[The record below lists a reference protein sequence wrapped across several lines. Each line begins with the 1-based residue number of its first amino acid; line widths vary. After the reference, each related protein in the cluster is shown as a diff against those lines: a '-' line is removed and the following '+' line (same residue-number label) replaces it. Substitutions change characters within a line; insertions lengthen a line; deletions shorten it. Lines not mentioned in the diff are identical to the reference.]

1 MKLSDYVGQFIST
14 LGIRDVFLLPGGGC
28 MHLVD
33 SLGKIKKLNPICFL
47 HEQGAA
53 IAADAYSQYSNNIGV
68 VLVTTGPGGTNAI
81 TGIAGSWL
89 DSIPV
94 LVLSG
99 QVKRADMIGDSKV
112 RQMGPQEVE
121 IVPMVKPITKYSV
134 TVLEPNDIRYH
145 LEKAVYLAR
154 SGRPGP
160 VWVDIPLDV
169 QGAPID
175 ETKLRGFD
183 PNEINAANPANSSMK
198 ISEVIGLLNHSKRP
212 VLLAGNGIRLAKAE
226 KKFLSLVDKL
236 KIPVLTTWKAIDFM
250 AEDHPYYFGRPGSIA
265 SRGANFIQQ
274 NADFIMVIGA
284 RMDLAQVGYYYDKFA
299 RGAKKVIVDIDPA
312 ELNKMVNRNMR
323 IDIPVVADAHRFL
336 NGLLD
341 SIGDVTDNNRKDWL
355 SRCRTWKNKYPV
367 VQTEYWKKRE
377 TSIPTSLWMYC
388 RTS

>member
-14 LGIRDVFLLPGGGC
+14 LGIKDVFLLPGGGC

-112 RQMGPQEVE
+112 RQMGPQEIE
-121 IVPMVKPITKYSV
+121 IVPMVRPITKYSV
-134 TVLEPNDIRYH
+134 TVLEPNEIRYH

-160 VWVDIPLDV
+160 GP
-169 QGAPID
+169 P
-175 ETKLRGFD
+175 
-183 PNEINAANPANSSMK
+183 
-198 ISEVIGLLNHSKRP
+198 
-212 VLLAGNGIRLAKAE
+212 
-226 KKFLSLVDKL
+226 
-236 KIPVLTTWKAIDFM
+236 
-250 AEDHPYYFGRPGSIA
+250 
-265 SRGANFIQQ
+265 
-274 NADFIMVIGA
+274 
-284 RMDLAQVGYYYDKFA
+284 
-299 RGAKKVIVDIDPA
+299 
-312 ELNKMVNRNMR
+312 
-323 IDIPVVADAHRFL
+323 
-336 NGLLD
+336 
-341 SIGDVTDNNRKDWL
+341 
-355 SRCRTWKNKYPV
+355 
-367 VQTEYWKKRE
+367 
-377 TSIPTSLWMYC
+377 
-388 RTS
+388 